1 MKSSRATI
9 NGITGYIQN
18 GTAYLRLTDLAV
30 CMGFSQRSPDGSL
43 QPNWEALSPI
53 LERLGLSS
61 SLCSEDSFVPVSIF
75 HCLAEEIGT
84 PVAQRFQTYVDHSVI
99 PALQGA
105 ASSPAGVSSDLPSSK
120 MEQQSPAPERLDEAK
135 EHPRELQSESEQSGE
150 SNVGNNDVFIE
161 GADRTKKEKTVEENN
176 SLGLKFGCAITLI
189 VFVVACVW
197 FALLRHNQ
205 KMAQDQLAIEERFV
219 QSLDSPE
226 ESDQFN
232 KTSSTSEDTLPY
244 VLETIGNWQVTA
256 LTTEFD
262 ADYQIIGDA
271 LCVSV
276 YLPMQKSQIK
286 QALLTP
292 DGQKSFEEIS
302 SVMGDMAKQAWAA
315 IEQAELEE
323 QAAYSFDVLDQNGLT
338 LLCYNGEECYY
349 DVSQE

>member
-1 MKSSRATI
+1 MTTSRATI

-18 GTAYLRLTDLAV
+18 GTAYLRLADLAV
-30 CMGFSQRSPDGSL
+30 CMGFSQQSPEGSL
-43 QPNWEALSPI
+43 QPNWKALSPI

-84 PVAQRFQTYVDHSVI
+84 PVAQRFQTYVDRSVL
-99 PALQGA
+99 PALQSA
-105 ASSPAGVSSDLPSSK
+105 APSPDGESPDLPAQK
-120 MEQQSPAPERLDEAK
+120 MEQQPPEHDQLDEAK
-135 EHPRELQSESEQSGE
+135 EHSQEFPLEGGKSGE
-150 SNVGNNDVFIE
+150 IDENNNEAWIE
-161 GADRTKKEKTVEENN
+161 PISGAKKERPTTENN

-262 ADYQIIGDA
+262 ADYQIIGDV